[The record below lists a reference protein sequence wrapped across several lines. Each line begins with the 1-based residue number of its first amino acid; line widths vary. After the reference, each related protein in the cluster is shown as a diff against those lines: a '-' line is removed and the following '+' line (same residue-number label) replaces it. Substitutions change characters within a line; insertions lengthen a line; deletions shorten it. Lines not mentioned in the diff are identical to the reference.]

1 MKTFITMLNRST
13 IHLAVV
19 ALLTL
24 LFAGCAVAPKTENLS
39 VGTTSMHPRIDRLA
53 IEEADDLQN
62 NPLDSPGFKP
72 WGVDVGD

>member
-1 MKTFITMLNRST
+1 MLNRST

-39 VGTTSMHPRIDRLA
+39 VGATSMHSRTDGSA
-53 IEEADDLQN
+53 IGEADDLQS
-62 NPLDSPGFKP
+62 NPSDSPGFTP
-72 WGVDVGD
+72 WGADDGD